1 MPHAKQ
7 IPALASA
14 LLALVAL
21 ASRPEPAPAAEP
33 LPLLA
38 RLAKLDSAAVTVS
51 GVSSGGFFAHQFHV
65 AYSGLVRGAGLVAAG
80 PYACAEQAPPSLAFN
95 PFRSVIVALAVC
107 SRAGRRELGFVGGLM
122 PEHPDGDESVAAARK
137 EHRRGNIDDPAGL
150 AGSRVW
156 LFSGG
161 RDEVVPPAT
170 VRALQAFYEAVGVRA
185 PALRAVEVAGA
196 AHGLPIEEFPEQTAL
211 TAIEC
216 GRYGS
221 PFLIRC
227 GQDAPRDLLHHL
239 YPAGFR
245 EAGAPDRQRLLRFDQ
260 RAFFDPDDHAVA
272 MAEAAYVYVPAAC
285 SEDAPPGPRCR
296 LHVAFHGCRQTE
308 GDIGDDF
315 YWDAGYN
322 RWAEAN
328 RIVVLYPQAIAW
340 TRSSD
345 PSGLSGNPNGCWDWW
360 GYSGPG
366 YYRRDGKQM
375 QAVKAMIDLLT
386 R

>member
-1 MPHAKQ
+1 MSRTAGLLLVILAALLGWRQ
-7 IPALASA
+7 AALAA
-14 LLALVAL
+14 
-21 ASRPEPAPAAEP
+21 EPAPP
-33 LPLLA
+33 LP
-38 RLAKLDSAAVTVS
+38 RLAKLDPATVTVS

-65 AYSGLVRGAGLVAAG
+65 AYSSLVQGAGLVAAG
-80 PYACAEQAPPSLAFN
+80 PYACAEQAPSSLAFN

-107 SRAGRRELGFVGGLM
+107 SRAGRRELGFIGGLM
-122 PEHPDGDESVAAARK
+122 PERPDPDEAVAAARK
-137 EHRRGNIDDPAGL
+137 EHRRGSIDALANL

-161 RDEVVPPAT
+161 KDEIVPPAT
-170 VRALQAFYEAVGVRA
+170 VHALQSFYEAMGVRT
-185 PALRAVEVAGA
+185 PALRVVEVAGA
-196 AHGLPIEEFPEQTAL
+196 AHGLPIGQFPEQTAL

-227 GQDAPRDLLHHL
+227 GEDAPRDLLQHL

-245 EAGAPDRQRLLRFDQ
+245 DAGTPERVRLLRFDQ
-260 RAFFDPDDHAVA
+260 RAFFDPDDASVS
-272 MAEAAYVYVPAAC
+272 MSEAGYIYVPASC
-285 SEDAPPGPRCR
+285 GEGAPSGPRCR
-296 LHVAFHGCRQTE
+296 LHVAFHGCRQAE
-308 GDIGDDF
+308 SDIGDDF

-322 RWAEAN
+322 RWAGAN

-366 YYRRDGKQM
+366 YYRQDGKQM
-375 QAVKAMIDLLT
+375 QAVKAMIDRLI